1 MTTIRTLVATAAK
14 LHWDLFQ
21 LDVNNAFLHGNL
33 DEEIYMSPPPGMAL
47 DSATKVLK
55 LQKSLYGLKQASRQW
70 YSRLSDALKSKG
82 YVRSPNDYSLFT
94 KTMGSSVV
102 HLAVYVDDILLTGND
117 SSEMTNLKSFLDATF
132 KIKDLGNLH
141 YFLGLE
147 VLSHSTGYS
156 MSQRKFA
163 LDLLKEFDDLALPAT
178 NSPLPVHLQLP
189 LNIGDSISDPLQYR
203 RLVGKLNYL
212 THTRPDLSFAVQFLS
227 QFMQNPKQPHWD
239 AAMHT
244 LRYVRTTPSLGL
256 FFNNQPDYKLEA
268 FCDSD
273 WASCPNTRRSISGYF
288 VLLGGSPI
296 SWKSK
301 KQATVSLSSA
311 EAEYRSMRRVT
322 AELAWLSRLL
332 HEFQLPNMDPIPVK
346 CDSQAAIH
354 IAKNPVYHER
364 TKHIEIDC
372 HFVRE
377 KLQAGLI
384 SLHHVPSAEQL
395 ADLLTKSLPTNVH
408 QYLISKLGLSQP
420 PT

>member
-1 MTTIRTLVATAAK
+1 
-14 LHWDLFQ
+14 
-21 LDVNNAFLHGNL
+21 
-33 DEEIYMSPPPGMAL
+33 MSPPPGMSL
-47 DSATKVLK
+47 SSPSQVLK

-70 YSRLSDALKSKG
+70 YSRLSDSLKSRG

-94 KTMGSSVV
+94 KSMGSSVV
-102 HLAVYVDDILLTGND
+102 HLAIYVDDILLTGND
-117 SSEMTNLKSFLDATF
+117 HLEMTALKSFLHNTF
-132 KIKDLGNLH
+132 KIKDLGSLH

-147 VLSHSTGYS
+147 IVSHPAGYS
-156 MSQRKFA
+156 MTQKKFA
-163 LDLLKEFDDLALPAT
+163 LDLLKEFDDPQLPAVH
-178 NSPLPVHLQLP
+178 SPLPVHLQLP
-189 LNIGDSISDPLQYR
+189 LNMGDSISDPLQYR

-239 AAMHT
+239 AAMYT
-244 LRYVRTTPSLGL
+244 LRYVRNTSSHGL
-256 FFNNQPDYKLEA
+256 FFNNSSDFKLEA
-268 FCDSD
+268 YCDSD

-301 KQATVSLSSA
+301 KQATISLSSA

-322 AELAWLSRLL
+322 AELAWLTRLL
-332 HEFQLPNMDPIPVK
+332 HEFNLPNMEPIPLK

-377 KLQAGLI
+377 KLEAGLI

-395 ADLLTKSLPTNVH
+395 ADILTKSLPPPIH
-408 QYLISKLGLSQP
+408 QYLLSKLGLSLP